1 MIIED
6 ITQNL
11 VEKQV
16 WARKG
21 DRIVRKHRCTS
32 GPRSGRLVSDPS
44 KCHSPINIKKRVQMK
59 KTRASKGAKMAR
71 KAKKTKRINPASK
84 KVKRLNK

>member
-1 MIIED
+1 MLIED
-6 ITQNL
+6 IVDTL

-21 DRIVRKHRCTS
+21 NSIIKKTRCVS

-44 KCHSPINIKKRVQMK
+44 KCQSPINIKKRIQMK
-59 KTRASKGAKMAR
+59 KTRATKGAKMAR
-71 KAKKTKRINPASK
+71 RAKKTKRINPASK
-84 KVKRLNK
+84 KIKRLNK